1 MLFYEKQSET
11 DKHNESLFNMDIYEV
26 LIEAMCNIEAGTD
39 ADLRPFRCLWE
50 HKKLML
56 ERIKHLS
63 FNEYSDCWVYSF
75 GKYDKAVM
83 AALILKAEVVDENRL
98 NVVWKHQDIYEKIF
112 SIL

>member
-1 MLFYEKQSET
+1 MHQTHFCKKGVIFWKFIYKSNIVLSCKFRNHCQTYAFFYEKQSEA

-63 FNEYSDCWVYSF
+63 FNEYSDC
-75 GKYDKAVM
+75 
-83 AALILKAEVVDENRL
+83 
-98 NVVWKHQDIYEKIF
+98 
-112 SIL
+112 

>member
-1 MLFYEKQSET
+1 
-11 DKHNESLFNMDIYEV
+11 MDIYEV

-75 GKYDKAVM
+75 GK
-83 AALILKAEVVDENRL
+83 IR
-98 NVVWKHQDIYEKIF
+98 
-112 SIL
+112 